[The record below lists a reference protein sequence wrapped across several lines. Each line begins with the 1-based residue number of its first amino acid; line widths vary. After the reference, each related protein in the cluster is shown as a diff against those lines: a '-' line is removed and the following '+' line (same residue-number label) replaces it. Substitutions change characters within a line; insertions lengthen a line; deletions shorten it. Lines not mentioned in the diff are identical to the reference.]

1 MRYYPR
7 GRSGPRPPRG
17 IPASDPSMLFSRRV
31 PPEQWTEQLRL
42 TALANL
48 AHELRTPIQVLL
60 GYLDTLKDQMP
71 ELPTE
76 SNRVLE
82 RMNANACELARVV
95 ENIMEFAREEGRKEV
110 NGDEEVSTL
119 ELLDEV
125 MPLIESVNQDKKLEL
140 RFDLDDAPAVI
151 HARHRQ
157 LRLILANLAVNAVR
171 FTSAGSVTIAIRR
184 AGRPGRPQVSF
195 EVIDTGPGI
204 SAELREQ
211 IFKPFV
217 QLASRSNRQYSGLG
231 LGLTVVKRCVA
242 ALKGKLALQSTPGHG
257 ARFIV
262 RIPVNPHGA
271 GSLPLK
277 GN

>member
-7 GRSGPRPPRG
+7 GRSGPRPSSE
-17 IPASDPSMLFSRRV
+17 IPIANPPSLFGKRAARES
-31 PPEQWTEQLRL
+31 WTEQLRL

-60 GYLDTLKDQMP
+60 GYLDALKDQMP
-71 ELPTE
+71 KLPTA
-76 SNRVLE
+76 SGRMLE

-95 ENIMEFAREEGRKEV
+95 ENIMEFAQDDDHVEG
-110 NGDEEVSTL
+110 NGVQEVSTL
-119 ELLDEV
+119 ELIDEV
-125 MPLIESVNQDKKLEL
+125 LPLIESVNHEKRLEL
-140 RFDLDDAPAVI
+140 KFDLDDAPAVI

-171 FTSAGSVTIAIRR
+171 FTPTGSVTIAIRR
-184 AGRPGRPQVSF
+184 GGRSGKPQVSF
-195 EVIDTGPGI
+195 EVSDTGPGVT
-204 SAELREQ
+204 AELREQ
-211 IFKPFV
+211 IFKPFA
-217 QLASRSNRQYSGLG
+217 QLSAGANRKYSGLG

-242 ALKGKLALQSTPGHG
+242 TIKGKLEIHSVPGQG
-257 ARFIV
+257 ARFVV
-262 RIPVNPHGA
+262 RFPVQTHGS